1 MTGPE
6 LAGGSAAGWGIGDP
20 QTVEGLLF
28 AAAGLAGLPPCA
40 NAGGTAT
47 AARSAAQ
54 ASVRANCFCIKG
66 FRNTLV
72 YLDSDAGDRNP
83 AGIRAGSGFQWVQ
96 AVQKVLLNLVNHLI
110 TRGAGRPRARQ
121 PDGKRAA

>member
-6 LAGGSAAGWGIGDP
+6 LADGRAAGGGMGDP

-40 NAGGTAT
+40 NAGATAT

-66 FRNTLV
+66 FRNSLV

-83 AGIRAGSGFQWVQ
+83 AGVPVRSGVQWVQ
-96 AVQKVLLNLVNHLI
+96 EVQKVLSNLVNPLV
-110 TRGAGRPRARQ
+110 TRGAGRPRAR
-121 PDGKRAA
+121 

>member
-6 LAGGSAAGWGIGDP
+6 LAGGSAAGCGMGDP

-28 AAAGLAGLPPCA
+28 AAAGLPPCA

-47 AARSAAQ
+47 AARIAAQ

-96 AVQKVLLNLVNHLI
+96 AVQKVLLNLVNPLI

-121 PDGKRAA
+121 PDGKR